1 MFFQQKFRLLT
12 TLIGIIF
19 LTLLFN
25 VYNLQ
30 TSDREASLVSVNK
43 QTLDTFYIPSPRG
56 EIFDA
61 NNNKLVSSSL
71 EPHLFL
77 NLRKINDNN
86 RSQYEQ
92 YIQYNFV
99 DLSEDFIDEIFES
112 EDLLIRIVNIQ
123 NLNFDSR
130 QSLASLEAF
139 EIFDFPV
146 RKYEYNNIASH
157 IVGYLGEP
165 SFEDAR
171 DFPLSIKPNIVGK
184 SGLERYYQDDLAGI
198 PTEIIFKDDE
208 IEQIIKGTPGKDI
221 FTSLDIKLQT
231 IATESL
237 LQGIELANGIYETK
251 NKVQRGAIVVLDIRT
266 NEVIS
271 LVSLP
276 DYNPNNFIDGIS
288 RTEFNKLNISGAFIN
303 YSIQGQY
310 PPGSVFKVVAYWLA
324 EEENI
329 YPEGLSSRNQRINCK
344 GSLSFGFDD
353 GSQQVYNDW
362 KEDGHGNVDL
372 GSSIKQSC
380 NVYFWDIALKIWR
393 DYEGSTAESILQEY
407 AKSLGF
413 GTATNIDLPYEA
425 DGVVADRELFEN
437 WAISQPERVRP
448 EGWLGGDLMNLIIG
462 QGAITSTPIQVANA
476 YRTLISGN
484 LSYPYINKNRES
496 QPEESIGVTEDFV
509 NFLLK
514 DLNSV
519 TNEGGTA
526 HASFS
531 ILGNE
536 VKDVGGKTGTAQN
549 SGDKNNTSWFVGVDS
564 VSNPRYIIATVVEE
578 GGSGSAIAAPVTRR
592 VIQSLREMEITPVK
606 FGEITE

>member
-112 EDLLIRIVNIQ
+112 EDLLIRIANIQ
-123 NLNFDSR
+123 NLNFDTR
-130 QSLASLEAF
+130 QILASLEAF

-353 GSQQVYNDW
+353 GSQQIYNDW

>member
-92 YIQYNFV
+92 YVKYNFV

-112 EDLLIRIVNIQ
+112 EDLLIRIANIQ

-221 FTSLDIKLQT
+221 ITSLDIKLQT

-362 KEDGHGNVDL
+362 KENGHGNVDL

>member
-12 TLIGIIF
+12 TLIGLIF

-99 DLSEDFIDEIFES
+99 DLGEDFIDEIFES
-112 EDLLIRIVNIQ
+112 EDLLVRIVNIQ
-123 NLNFDSR
+123 DLNFDNR

>member
-92 YIQYNFV
+92 YVKYNFV

-112 EDLLIRIVNIQ
+112 EDLLVRIVNIH

>member
-92 YIQYNFV
+92 YVKYNFV

-112 EDLLIRIVNIQ
+112 EDLLIRIANIQ

-448 EGWLGGDLMNLIIG
+448 EGWLGGDLINLIIG

-496 QPEESIGVTEDFV
+496 QPEESIEVTEDFV

>member
-12 TLIGIIF
+12 TLMGIIF

-92 YIQYNFV
+92 YVKYNFV

-112 EDLLIRIVNIQ
+112 EDLLIRIANIQ
-123 NLNFDSR
+123 NLNFDTR

>member
-30 TSDREASLVSVNK
+30 TSEREVSLVSVNK

-92 YIQYNFV
+92 YVKYNFV

-112 EDLLIRIVNIQ
+112 EDLLIRIANIQ

>member
-12 TLIGIIF
+12 TLIGLIF

-56 EIFDA
+56 EIFDT

-77 NLRKINDNN
+77 NLRKINANN

-99 DLSEDFIDEIFES
+99 DLGEDLIDEIFES
-112 EDLLIRIVNIQ
+112 EDLLVRIVNIQ
-123 NLNFDSR
+123 DLNFDNR
-130 QSLASLEAF
+130 QSLISLEAF

-165 SFEDAR
+165 SFEDAKN
-171 DFPLSIKPNIVGK
+171 FPLSVKSNIVGK
-184 SGLERYYQDDLAGI
+184 SGLERYYQDDLAGQ

-208 IEQIIKGTPGKDI
+208 IAQIIKGTPGKDI

-237 LQGIELANGIYETK
+237 LQGIELANEKYETK
-251 NKVQRGAIVVLDIRT
+251 NKVQKGAIVVLDIRT

-276 DYNPNNFIDGIS
+276 DYNPNNFVDGIS
-288 RTEFNKLNISGAFIN
+288 QTDFNKLNISGAFIN
-303 YSIQGQY
+303 YPIQGQY

-324 EEENI
+324 EQENI
-329 YPEGLSSRNQRINCK
+329 FPEGLSSRNQRINCK

-393 DYEGSTAESILQEY
+393 DYEGTTAESILQQY
-407 AKSLGF
+407 AKNLGF

-425 DGVVADRELFEN
+425 NGVVPDRELFEN

-496 QPEESIGVTEDFV
+496 QSEESIGVTEDFV

-531 ILGNE
+531 ILGNK

>member
-30 TSDREASLVSVNK
+30 TSEREVSLVSVNK

-56 EIFDA
+56 EIFDV

-112 EDLLIRIVNIQ
+112 EDLLVRIVNIQ
-123 NLNFDSR
+123 NLNFESR
-130 QSLASLEAF
+130 QSLAALEAF

-171 DFPLSIKPNIVGK
+171 DFPLSINPNIVGK

-251 NKVQRGAIVVLDIRT
+251 NKVQRGAVVVLDIRT

-407 AKSLGF
+407 AKNLGF

-437 WAISQPERVRP
+437 WAISQPERARP

>member
-112 EDLLIRIVNIQ
+112 EDLLIRIANIQ

-288 RTEFNKLNISGAFIN
+288 QTEFNKLNISGAFIN

>member
-92 YIQYNFV
+92 YVKYNFV

-112 EDLLIRIVNIQ
+112 EDLLIRIANIQ

-592 VIQSLREMEITPVK
+592 VIQALREMEITPVK

>member
-92 YIQYNFV
+92 YVKYNFV

-112 EDLLIRIVNIQ
+112 EDLLVRIANIQ

-171 DFPLSIKPNIVGK
+171 DFPLSINSNIVGK

>member
-92 YIQYNFV
+92 YIQYNFA

-112 EDLLIRIVNIQ
+112 EDLLARIVNIQ

>member
-92 YIQYNFV
+92 YVKYNFV

-112 EDLLIRIVNIQ
+112 EDLLIRIANIQ

-171 DFPLSIKPNIVGK
+171 DFPLSINSNIVGK

>member
-1 MFFQQKFRLLT
+1 M
-12 TLIGIIF
+12 
-19 LTLLFN
+19 
-25 VYNLQ
+25 
-30 TSDREASLVSVNK
+30 
-43 QTLDTFYIPSPRG
+43 
-56 EIFDA
+56 
-61 NNNKLVSSSL
+61 
-71 EPHLFL
+71 
-77 NLRKINDNN
+77 
-86 RSQYEQ
+86 
-92 YIQYNFV
+92 
-99 DLSEDFIDEIFES
+99 
-112 EDLLIRIVNIQ
+112 
-123 NLNFDSR
+123 
-130 QSLASLEAF
+130 ASLEAF

>member
-12 TLIGIIF
+12 TLIGLIF

-30 TSDREASLVSVNK
+30 TSDREASLVSVKK

-112 EDLLIRIVNIQ
+112 EDLLVRIANIQ

-171 DFPLSIKPNIVGK
+171 DFPLSINPNIVGK

-276 DYNPNNFIDGIS
+276 DYNPNNFVDGIS
-288 RTEFNKLNISGAFIN
+288 QTEFNKLNISGAFIN

-407 AKSLGF
+407 AKNLGF
-413 GTATNIDLPYEA
+413 GTVTNIDLPYEA
-425 DGVVADRELFEN
+425 DGVLADRELFEN

>member
-112 EDLLIRIVNIQ
+112 EDLLIRIANIQ

-276 DYNPNNFIDGIS
+276 DYNPNNFVDGIS
-288 RTEFNKLNISGAFIN
+288 QTEFNKLNISGAFIN

>member
-92 YIQYNFV
+92 YVKYNFV

-112 EDLLIRIVNIQ
+112 EDLLIRIANIQ

-165 SFEDAR
+165 SFEDVR

>member
-92 YIQYNFV
+92 YVKYNFV

-112 EDLLIRIVNIQ
+112 EDLLIRIANIQ

-130 QSLASLEAF
+130 QSLFSLEAF

>member
-92 YIQYNFV
+92 YVKYNFV

-112 EDLLIRIVNIQ
+112 EDLLIRIANIQ

-146 RKYEYNNIASH
+146 RKYAYNNIASH

>member
-30 TSDREASLVSVNK
+30 TSDREASLVSVNN

-71 EPHLFL
+71 ESHLFL

-92 YIQYNFV
+92 YVKYNFV

-112 EDLLIRIVNIQ
+112 EDLLIRIANIQ

>member
-92 YIQYNFV
+92 YIQYNFA
-99 DLSEDFIDEIFES
+99 DLSEDFIDEIFKS
-112 EDLLIRIVNIQ
+112 EDLLARIVNIQ

-139 EIFDFPV
+139 EIFEFPV

-165 SFEDAR
+165 SFEDVR

-276 DYNPNNFIDGIS
+276 DYNPNNFVDGIS
-288 RTEFNKLNISGAFIN
+288 QTEFNKLNISGAFIN

-329 YPEGLSSRNQRINCK
+329 YPEGLSSRNERINCK

-407 AKSLGF
+407 AKNLGF

-425 DGVVADRELFEN
+425 DGVVADRELFKN

-564 VSNPRYIIATVVEE
+564 VSNPRYIIATVIEE

>member
-92 YIQYNFV
+92 YIQYNFA

-112 EDLLIRIVNIQ
+112 EDLLARIVNIQ

-139 EIFDFPV
+139 EIFEFPV

-198 PTEIIFKDDE
+198 PTEIIFQDDE

-276 DYNPNNFIDGIS
+276 DYNPNNFVDGIS
-288 RTEFNKLNISGAFIN
+288 QTEFNKLNISGAFIN

-592 VIQSLREMEITPVK
+592 VIQALREMEITPVK

>member
-92 YIQYNFV
+92 YVKYNFV

-112 EDLLIRIVNIQ
+112 EDLLIRIANIQ

-413 GTATNIDLPYEA
+413 GTATNIDLPYEV

>member
-30 TSDREASLVSVNK
+30 TSEREVSLASVNK

-56 EIFDA
+56 EIFDV

-112 EDLLIRIVNIQ
+112 EDLLVRIVNIQ

-171 DFPLSIKPNIVGK
+171 DFPLSINSNIVGK

-251 NKVQRGAIVVLDIRT
+251 NKVQRGAVVVLDIRT

-407 AKSLGF
+407 AKNLGF

-592 VIQSLREMEITPVK
+592 VIQALREMEITPVK

>member
-92 YIQYNFV
+92 YVKYNFV

-112 EDLLIRIVNIQ
+112 EDLLIRIANIQ

-407 AKSLGF
+407 AKNLGF

>member
-112 EDLLIRIVNIQ
+112 EDLLVRIANIQ